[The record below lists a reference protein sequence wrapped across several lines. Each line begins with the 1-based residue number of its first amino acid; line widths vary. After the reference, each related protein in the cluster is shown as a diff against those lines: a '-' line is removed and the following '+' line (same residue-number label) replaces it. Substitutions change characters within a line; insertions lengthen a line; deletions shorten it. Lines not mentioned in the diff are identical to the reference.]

1 MDDATDPTPP
11 ASRSGRLP
19 IAAAV
24 IHPVVLLSIVD
35 HHNRACKNTKKR
47 AVGILLGTVSARG
60 QVDVYNSYAV
70 PFEEDERNPQV
81 FFFDHDYVEHMA
93 AMFRKVTARERI
105 IGWYS
110 TGPKIRPAD
119 PDIDDIV
126 RGFCASGRSLYLIC
140 KVEPTELGLPT
151 ETYVS
156 VSDESSVLGVSS
168 GVRRRVFEHVPCSIG
183 ALEAEEVGTEHLLRD
198 VKDAA
203 AVTTLAADVS
213 AKLEALRSL
222 TGRLRRIRQYVEQVA
237 AGQLPIHN
245 EIMYALQD
253 VLNRLPRLG
262 GEHTQSL
269 TRALTVTVNDQMLTV
284 YLASLVRAIL
294 ALHDLINNK
303 MEVIASERKM
313 EKALAAPATTAKSK
327 SVRDHDTT

>member
-1 MDDATDPTPP
+1 
-11 ASRSGRLP
+11 
-19 IAAAV
+19 
-24 IHPVVLLSIVD
+24 
-35 HHNRACKNTKKR
+35 
-47 AVGILLGTVSARG
+47 
-60 QVDVYNSYAV
+60 
-70 PFEEDERNPQV
+70 
-81 FFFDHDYVEHMA
+81 MA

-262 GEHTQSL
+262 AHGVLGEFGAGDSGAARPDQQQDGSDRQRAKDGKGASG
-269 TRALTVTVNDQMLTV
+269 TRDHGQEQVGEGPRHDVRSIRYLAGCRKGPTWSASRSARVRMAGAEETLGKV
-284 YLASLVRAIL
+284 YLGR
-294 ALHDLINNK
+294 
-303 MEVIASERKM
+303 
-313 EKALAAPATTAKSK
+313 
-327 SVRDHDTT
+327 